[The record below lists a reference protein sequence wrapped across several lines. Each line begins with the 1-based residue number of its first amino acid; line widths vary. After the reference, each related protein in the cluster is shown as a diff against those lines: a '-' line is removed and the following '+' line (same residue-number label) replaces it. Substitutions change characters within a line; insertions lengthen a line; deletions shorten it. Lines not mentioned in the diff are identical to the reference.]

1 MGRPIKEKS
10 LSRQDV
16 IAAAICCIDRD
27 GASALGVS
35 GVARFLGIKPPAI
48 YKHLKSGADLQRAT
62 VIELWQQHLTKCQQM
77 ISERLITTDL
87 LKQLGHFTRDFA
99 QTYTSRYQ
107 VMMQVQLQPSD
118 PESAAIIQQI
128 LKFLH
133 QALNAYDLTDTQLI
147 DAMRMLNAAIYGFIA
162 VEQAGLMTLKRSTD
176 QSYDVMLEALIV
188 AIEHIRHSDN

>member
-1 MGRPIKEKS
+1 MGRPVKEKS

-35 GVARFLGIKPPAI
+35 HVARFLGIKPPAI

-62 VIELWQQHLTKCQQM
+62 AIKLWQQYLIKCQQM
-77 ISERLITTDL
+77 ISERSITTDL
-87 LKQLGHFTRDFA
+87 LKQLGHFTRSFA
-99 QTYTSRYQ
+99 KTYKSRYQ

-118 PESAAIIQQI
+118 PESAVIIQQL

-147 DAMRMLNAAIYGFIA
+147 DVMRMLNAAIYGFIA
-162 VEQAGLMTLKRSTD
+162 VEQAGLMTLERSTD
-176 QSYDVMLEALIV
+176 QSYDVMLDALIV
-188 AIEHIRHSDN
+188 AIKSV